1 MRREIKIISY
11 FSLSTNVAG
20 ELSGWPEFVAGDGYT
35 VDLAETASS
44 ETVNVRL
51 IKQPEAQYVAVNGT
65 RSSTLFA
72 QVLGRLYLPYRPIAT
87 I

>member
-11 FSLSTNVAG
+11 FSLPTNLAA
-20 ELSGWPEFVAGDGYT
+20 EMSAWPEFVAGDGYT
-35 VDLAETASS
+35 VDLADTATA
-44 ETVNVRL
+44 ETVSVKL
-51 IKQPEAQYVAVNGT
+51 IQEGEEQFVAVNGT